1 MIGNVISNNCNK
13 YIVINSKGLKN
24 KAPLGDVS
32 HQQTLFC
39 AT

>member
-1 MIGNVISNNCNK
+1 MIGNIISNNSYK

-24 KAPLGDVS
+24 KAPVGDVS
-32 HQQTLFC
+32 HLQTLFC